1 MAEEFRINKA
11 YADRYNT
18 WRKKEELQ
26 RLKDKYGNVEDDE
39 FTSSDSEE
47 EDDDAEALTPQ
58 LEKDWL
64 ETLAAIKRKDPRIY
78 DQSAQFYHHSDKASD
93 DEDEDETKKKT
104 KKKVKPMFLKDY
116 ERKVLL
122 ERDGQLN
129 DDDSEEDDRKWQETQ
144 KSAYDEEQEELR
156 ESLMDAAKNDED
168 DSSDHELLVPR
179 RRTPLEQEKEQED
192 YEEWTKNQPK
202 SKKKGKTVGT
212 KLDPQAPYWNKMEL
226 TEDDKFLKNYILN
239 KQYLE
244 EDEDRV
250 PTYYEVV
257 CEDFSEDEETLEK
270 QETFERKYNFRFEEP
285 DPEFI
290 KSYPRTLAE
299 SVRRK
304 DNRRAEKRK
313 EMKERK
319 KQEKE
324 RKREELKQLKNL
336 KKQEILS
343 KLDQL
348 KALTGNTAVGFT
360 DDDIRGDFDPAEHD
374 RMMQKVFDENYYDD
388 DDADTKP
395 VFPEDEELQVEDWD
409 NWQGPS
415 QEDGGRDG
423 EPYCEDEDF
432 NMDADYDP
440 SADHNM
446 LGLKSTKKKKKNKFA
461 QALARKKPNFD
472 PDDKTFEQYFD
483 EYYKLDYEDII
494 GDLPCRFKY
503 RQVLANDFG
512 LSTDEIL
519 AARDRELNAWVSVK
533 KMSQYRT
540 EEDEMLDYRIYQ
552 KKGRNPKKKLNVL
565 TSLQE
570 KAEQMQ
576 VPAVSFTNESSN
588 QQKKKKRKTPVQT
601 EDNTAVAPPTVS
613 QTTHTITA
621 SPSKQR
627 KRTQE
632 ELTTPK
638 SKKPK
643 TSVSREETG
652 NTDRTTGVSETAE
665 TETKSNTNTQTH
677 KKKHKKKKP
686 KGVGPVM
693 SDERLKAF
701 GINPKKYKYEFL
713 KSLHE
718 QKAAKNGS

>member
-1 MAEEFRINKA
+1 MAEEFRINKD
-11 YADRYNT
+11 YAERYNK

-26 RLKDKYGNVEDDE
+26 RLKDKYGDVGDDE

-78 DQSAQFYHHSDKASD
+78 DQSIQFYHSSDKASD
-93 DEDEDETKKKT
+93 DVEKKEKKT

-122 ERDGQLN
+122 ERDGKL
-129 DDDSEEDDRKWQETQ
+129 SEDESEDDDRKWQETQ
-144 KSAYDEEQEELR
+144 KSAYDKEQEELR
-156 ESLMDAAKNDED
+156 ESLMDAANKDED
-168 DSSDHELLVPR
+168 DSSDSELFVPR
-179 RRTPLEQEKEQED
+179 RRTQQEQKQEED
-192 YEEWTKNQPK
+192 EFEEWTKNQPK
-202 SKKKGKTVGT
+202 SKKKGKKVGT
-212 KLDPQAPYWNKMEL
+212 ELDPEATYWDKMEL
-226 TEDDKFLKNYILN
+226 TEDDKFLKNYLVN

-304 DNRRAEKRK
+304 DTRRAEKRQ
-313 EMKERK
+313 EVKERK
-319 KQEKE
+319 KMEKE
-324 RKREELKQLKNL
+324 KKQEELKQLKNL

-348 KALTGNTAVGFT
+348 KELTGNTTIGFT
-360 DDDIRGDFDPAEHD
+360 DNDIEGDFDPKEHD
-374 RMMQKVFDENYYDD
+374 RMMQKVFNENYYDD

-409 NWQGPS
+409 TWEGPS
-415 QEDGGRDG
+415 QEDRGMEDG
-423 EPYCEDEDF
+423 PYCEDEDF
-432 NMDADYDP
+432 NMDADYHP
-440 SADHNM
+440 SQDQGM
-446 LGLKSTKKKKKNKFA
+446 LGLKATKKKKNKFA
-461 QALARKKPNFD
+461 QALARNKPTFD
-472 PDDKTFEQYFD
+472 PDDKTFEEYFD

-519 AARDRELNAWVSVK
+519 EARDRELNAWVSIK
-533 KMSQYRT
+533 KMSQYQT

-552 KKGRNPKKKLNVL
+552 KKGRNPKKKMNVL
-565 TSLQE
+565 TSLQQ

-576 VPAVSFTNESSN
+576 VPAISFANDSSN
-588 QQKKKKRKTPVQT
+588 QPRKKKKKKPNQA
-601 EDNTAVAPPTVS
+601 EDFTTVAPPAVSRTVTGS
-613 QTTHTITA
+613 TA
-621 SPSKQR
+621 KPQ
-627 KRTQE
+627 KRTHE
-632 ELTTPK
+632 ELASPK

-643 TSVSREETG
+643 TSISGEEMT
-652 NTDRTTGVSETAE
+652 NRHKEMQLSETVK
-665 TETKSNTNTQTH
+665 TGRKNNSRSQTKK

-686 KGVGPVM
+686 KSVGPVM

-701 GINPKKYKYEFL
+701 GINPKKYKYEYL

-718 QKAAKNGS
+718 KNASKNGS